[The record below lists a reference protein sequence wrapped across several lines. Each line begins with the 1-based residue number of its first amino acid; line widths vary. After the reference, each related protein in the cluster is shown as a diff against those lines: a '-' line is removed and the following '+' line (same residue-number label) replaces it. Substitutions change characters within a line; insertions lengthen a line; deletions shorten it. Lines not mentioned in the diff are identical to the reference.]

1 MQKIP
6 FACESEGDFCDANH
20 YLLPWQIIV
29 EAEFAK
35 LHVGIVIIIPGI
47 DDFEAEVLE
56 TIRLCTIEEAL
67 FFYEIALW
75 QRIAPR
81 YSSTACCLFGIQ
93 HCPRIAGFLLAQ
105 EHPCPGPA
113 LRIAG
118 IVTGSGEC
126 ITARCNGVV
135 GLELCK
141 ETSLVAI
148 ITGLRLIPIASTD
161 VDIIQ

>member
-56 TIRLCTIEEAL
+56 TIRLCTIEEVL
-67 FFYEIALW
+67 FFYEIPLW
-75 QRIAPR
+75 QRIALG
-81 YSSTACCLFGIQ
+81 YS
-93 HCPRIAGFLLAQ
+93 
-105 EHPCPGPA
+105 
-113 LRIAG
+113 
-118 IVTGSGEC
+118 
-126 ITARCNGVV
+126 
-135 GLELCK
+135 
-141 ETSLVAI
+141 
-148 ITGLRLIPIASTD
+148 
-161 VDIIQ
+161 